1 MTSMIARA
9 AVAAALLAAGAARA
23 QGYASYRPTQSMYI
37 FNYEMSTALG
47 SFSDDFVDEFSWRGF
62 SFEGRSFVAPR
73 LSVGIGFNFNRYSQT
88 FDNLTETVPT
98 GGGTL
103 SGPVYRYADQL
114 AVKGLLHGYLGDG
127 PLRPY
132 VGTGIGGVWSYSYSQ
147 LADLARSD
155 DGFDFIVSP
164 EVGLTYTAARGA
176 SSVGLNAA
184 VRYNWSTADFLQV
197 ENAQSLNF
205 VVGIFG
211 AY

>member
-1 MTSMIARA
+1 MTSNIARV
-9 AVAAALLAAGAARA
+9 AVAAALLAAGSAHA
-23 QGYASYRPTQSMYI
+23 QGYASYSPTQSIYL

-62 SFEGRSFVAPR
+62 SFEGRSMVAPR
-73 LSVGIGFNFNRYSQT
+73 ISVGIGFNFNRYSQT
-88 FDNLTETVPT
+88 FDNLSETT
-98 GGGTL
+98 ATGGTL

-114 AVKGLLHGYLGDG
+114 AVKGLLHGYLMDG
-127 PLRPY
+127 PIRPY
-132 VGTGIGGVWSYSYSQ
+132 LGAGVGGVWSYSYSQ

-164 EVGLTYTAARGA
+164 EVGLLFTAAKGA

-184 VRYNWSTADFLQV
+184 IRYNWSTADFLQV